1 MIRKHLPSNA
11 TLADVFRDLAEPE
24 EYLRRLLGDMRF
36 CQKHHGDAFVRIGV
50 TVKSGG
56 DKKGLVPSYRVD
68 YPAAEGTVEVF
79 NGFGGTSHSAFTPT
93 NTLETNWS
101 RDHLTIREV
110 QTLYNDL
117 KKDETLKA
125 RWAND

>member
-11 TLADVFRDLAEPE
+11 TLADVIGDLAEPE
-24 EYLRRLLGDMRF
+24 EYLRRLLGNMRF

-50 TVKSGG
+50 AGKSGG
-56 DKKGLVPSYRVD
+56 GTVGLAPSYRVD
-68 YPAAEGTVEVF
+68 YPAAEGALAVF
-79 NGFGGTSHSAFTPT
+79 NGFGGSSHSAFTPT

-110 QTLYNDL
+110 QALYNDV
-117 KKDETLKA
+117 KKNETLKA

>member
-1 MIRKHLPSNA
+1 MIRKHLRSNA
-11 TLADVFRDLAEPE
+11 TLADVFGDLAEPE
-24 EYLRRLLGDMRF
+24 EYLRRLLGNMRF

-50 TVKSGG
+50 KVKSGG
-56 DKKGLVPSYRVD
+56 ETKGLVPSYRVD
-68 YPAAEGTVEVF
+68 YPAAEGAVAVF
-79 NGFGGTSHSAFTPT
+79 NGFGGSSHSAFTPT

-110 QTLYNDL
+110 QALYDNV
-117 KKDETLKA
+117 KKDEALKA

>member
-1 MIRKHLPSNA
+1 MTRKHLRSNA

-24 EYLRRLLGDMRF
+24 EYLRRLLGNMRF
-36 CQKHHGDAFVRIGV
+36 RQKHHGDAFVRIGV
-50 TVKSGG
+50 TGKSGG
-56 DKKGLVPSYRVD
+56 ETKGLAPSYRVD
-68 YPAAEGTVEVF
+68 YPVADRTIAVF

-110 QTLYNDL
+110 QALYDDV

>member
-1 MIRKHLPSNA
+1 MIRKRLPSNA
-11 TLADVFRDLAEPE
+11 TLADVFRELVEPE
-24 EYLRRLLGDMRF
+24 EYLRRLLGNMRF
-36 CQKHHGDAFVRIGV
+36 CQKHHGNAFVRIGV
-50 TVKSGG
+50 TGKSGG
-56 DKKGLVPSYRVD
+56 GTKGLAPSYRID
-68 YPAAEGTVEVF
+68 YPAAEEAVAVF

-110 QTLYNDL
+110 QALYDAV

-125 RWAND
+125 RRANH

>member
-1 MIRKHLPSNA
+1 MIRKRLASNA
-11 TLADVFRDLAEPE
+11 TLVDVVRDLAEPE
-24 EYLRRLLGDMRF
+24 EYLRRLLGNMRF

-50 TVKSGG
+50 AGKSAGG
-56 DKKGLVPSYRVD
+56 PSRLAPSYRVD
-68 YPAAEGTVEVF
+68 YPTAEETLAVF
-79 NGFGGTSHSAFTPT
+79 NGFGGSSHSAFTPT

-110 QTLYNDL
+110 QAIYDDA

-125 RWAND
+125 RWAKD

>member
-1 MIRKHLPSNA
+1 MIRKRLPSNA
-11 TLADVFRDLAEPE
+11 TLADVVRDLAEPE
-24 EYLRRLLGDMRF
+24 EYLRRLLGNMRF

-50 TVKSGG
+50 AGKSGG
-56 DKKGLVPSYRVD
+56 GTRGLAPSYRVD
-68 YPAAEGTVEVF
+68 YPAAEGALAVF
-79 NGFGGTSHSAFTPT
+79 NGFGGSSHSAFTPT
-93 NTLETNWS
+93 NTLETHWS

-110 QTLYNDL
+110 QALYDGV

>member
-11 TLADVFRDLAEPE
+11 TLADVVGDLAEPE
-24 EYLRRLLGDMRF
+24 EYLRRLLGNMRF

-50 TVKSGG
+50 LGKSGRG
-56 DKKGLVPSYRVD
+56 TKGLAPSYRVD
-68 YPAAEGTVEVF
+68 YPAAEGTHAVF
-79 NGFGGTSHSAFTPT
+79 NGFGGISHSAFTPT

-110 QTLYNDL
+110 QALYDDV
-117 KKDETLKA
+117 KKDEALKA

>member
-1 MIRKHLPSNA
+1 MIRKHLPFNA

-36 CQKHHGDAFVRIGV
+36 CQKHFGAAFVRIGV
-50 TVKSGG
+50 SS
-56 DKKGLVPSYRVD
+56 KGAKGFAPSYRVD
-68 YPAAEGTVEVF
+68 YPAADGNFVAF
-79 NGFGGTSHSAFTPT
+79 NGFGGASHSAFTPT

-101 RDHLTIREV
+101 HGHLTIREV
-110 QTLYNDL
+110 QTLYDDV
-117 KKDETLKA
+117 KKDETLRA